1 MNEKFE
7 GPSLERIRKAAEE
20 LKGVVVIG
28 TTNRL
33 DLVDPALLRAGRFD
47 FLLEVPKPDEK
58 TRCEIF
64 KIYTKEKPLGED
76 IDLKNLAK
84 ETEGLTGADIE
95 AICQKASVLAIR
107 EFVELSNP
115 LSRDFKKPSTRAKLG
130 AGLVPH
136 RNEVSGAGLK
146 ISAKHFKMAMPR

>member
-1 MNEKFE
+1 
-7 GPSLERIRKAAEE
+7 
-20 LKGVVVIG
+20 VVIG

-47 FLLEVPKPDEK
+47 FLLELPKPDEK
-58 TRCEIF
+58 TREEIF
-64 KIYTKEKPLGED
+64 KIHTRGKPLAED
-76 IDLKNLAK
+76 VNLKNLTK

-95 AICQKASVLAIR
+95 AICQKASILAIR
-107 EFVELSNP
+107 EFVALGNP
-115 LSRDFKKPSTRAKLG
+115 SVRDFKKPSTRAKLG

-146 ISAKHFKMAMPR
+146 ITTKHFKIAMGNGKKIE